1 MSSTSQPAS
10 RAPRMAASDSSGD
23 DSRMSWPTTIRAG
36 AKWSTYARA
45 IRYAPS
51 ASSSSG
57 TTPRTSYALKTFGSS
72 VTRATLAEAPG
83 VAQQL
88 PGVVEVLGHH
98 ADVGQHGHEV
108 HVAVPPWHDV
118 QVQVALHA
126 GAGRAAEVEAG
137 VRAVRP
143 QRAVEHA
150 ERVVEELPQLRALLG
165 VEV

>member
-57 TTPRTSYALKTFGSS
+57 ITPRTSYALKTFGSS
-72 VTRATLAEAPG
+72 VTGSRLHGAPG
-83 VAQQL
+83 VSQQL
-88 PGVVEVLGHH
+88 PGVVEVLRHH
-98 ADVGQHGHEV
+98 AHVGQHRHEV
-108 HVAVPPWHDV
+108 HVAVPARHHV
-118 QVQVALHA
+118 QVQVPLDA
-126 GAGRAAEVEAG
+126 GAGRPAEVQAD
-137 VRAVRP
+137 VRAMRP
-143 QRAVEHA
+143 QRPVEHA
-150 ERVVEELPQLRALLG
+150 ERVVEQLPQLRAL
-165 VEV
+165 